1 MERLFLSKYNE
12 KLKKIKI
19 DEIESSRNDDS
30 LTKEIYN
37 IAINDL
43 PDNIG
48 NYSEEEMDEKIEL
61 KITSLEQI
69 LSSSI
74 NSSNLS
80 LQSSL
85 RKSNTSSNS
94 DKTSASSDFHYK
106 YNDNIN
112 ILESYDNNNSSGDNL
127 KRKIDIT
134 NIITGEDKRTMIEI
148 NKIPKKYNIKAFKEE
163 LNNKG
168 FNGKY
173 DYISFEMIDRYNSDS
188 NPNVNLSF
196 KKVYI
201 NFVDPLNIIM
211 FCYLYQK
218 KYFNFK
224 GNINEIQ
231 YAEHIS
237 KKNIFRDSNNNLK
250 NSYNNNLKKNN
261 SQSYKI
267 EIPKEYLEFYKK
279 VNPNDVCININDSYF
294 GIDTFIVKK
303 K

>member
-12 KLKKIKI
+12 KFKKIKI
-19 DEIESSRNDDS
+19 DEIETSRNDDS
-30 LTKEIYN
+30 FTKEIYN

-43 PDNIG
+43 PENIG
-48 NYSEEEMDEKIEL
+48 NYSEEEMDEKIEF
-61 KITSLEQI
+61 KRASLELL

-85 RKSNTSSNS
+85 RKSNASSNS
-94 DKTSASSDFHYK
+94 DKTSASSEFQYK
-106 YNDNIN
+106 YNDN
-112 ILESYDNNNSSGDNL
+112 ILESYDNNKNNNNNVDNL

-134 NIITGEDKRTMIEI
+134 NIITGEDKRTLIEI
-148 NKIPKKYNIKAFKEE
+148 NKIPKKYNIKTFKEE

-173 DYISFEMIDRYNSDS
+173 DYISFESIDHYNIDS
-188 NPNVNLSF
+188 NF

-201 NFVDPLNIIM
+201 NFVEPLNIII

-231 YAEHIS
+231 YSEQIQ
-237 KKNIFRDSNNNLK
+237 KKNICSESNNNVK
-250 NSYNNNLKKNN
+250 ISDNNVQKKNF
-261 SQSYKI
+261 QSSKI
-267 EIPKEYLEFYKK
+267 EIPREYLDFYKK
-279 VNPNDVCININDSYF
+279 VNPNDVCINIKDSYF

-303 K
+303 

>member
-134 NIITGEDKRTMIEI
+134 NIITGDDKRTMIEI

-250 NSYNNNLKKNN
+250 NSYNNLKKNN

-294 GIDTFIVKK
+294 GIDTFSVKK